1 MPALDISER
10 KAIAQL
16 LPRVK
21 RKFVK
26 TIQTSTGKD
35 VQYME
40 PAVMPYRIPDGGRNR
55 SVASRRAAWVCLP
68 YFSLESYSGLLSAER
83 SHEFPIQTLLQ
94 AQFSKTARERDMQQ
108 AVCQIGRR
116 GNGRCFHIAQ
126 LWCLIIDKCDYF
138 LSGPLQNLLNYYQW
152 VIVLTHSN
160 SSSPPDLR
168 KDDRRCSLC

>member
-1 MPALDISER
+1 MTLLTEIQNIASQVPALDASER

-26 TIQTSTGKD
+26 IIQTSTGKD

-40 PAVMPYRIPDGGRNR
+40 PAVMPYRIPDGGQNR
-55 SVASRRAAWVCLP
+55 SIVSRTAAWVCLP
-68 YFSLESYSGLLSAER
+68 YFSLENYSGLLSAENT
-83 SHEFPIQTLLQ
+83 SEFPVQTLLQ

-108 AVCQIGRR
+108 AVCQIGRK

-126 LWCLIIDKCDYF
+126 LWCLIIDKCEYF
-138 LSGPLQNLLNYYQW
+138 HL
-152 VIVLTHSN
+152 
-160 SSSPPDLR
+160 SSSKVL
-168 KDDRRCSLC
+168 L